1 MSKKILEYKGFQGSV
16 EFALEA
22 GVLHGK
28 ILLIDDLVT
37 YEADNITELN
47 EAFRESVDDY
57 LATCQ
62 ELGVQPN
69 KPFSGTFNVRI
80 GAILHRDLAR
90 QAQREDKSIN
100 DFVREAIDC
109 HLNGRHQEVHHH
121 YNDHLGYETSF
132 KVESQRPARMVHL
145 RSVQ

>member
-47 EAFRESVDDY
+47 EAFKESVDDY
-57 LATCQ
+57 FATCE
-62 ELGVQPN
+62 ELGVPPN

-80 GAILHRDLAR
+80 GASLHRDLAR

-132 KVESQRPARMVHL
+132 KVESQRPAMVHL

>member
-47 EAFRESVDDY
+47 EAFKESVDDY

>member
-47 EAFRESVDDY
+47 EAFKESVDDY
-57 LATCQ
+57 LATCK
-62 ELGVQPN
+62 ELGLPPN

-80 GAILHRDLAR
+80 GASLHRDLAR

-132 KVESQRPARMVHL
+132 KVESHQPAKVVHL

>member
-1 MSKKILEYKGFQGSV
+1 MSKKILEHNGFQGSV

-37 YEADNITELN
+37 YEADNITDLN
-47 EAFRESVDDY
+47 EAFKESVDDY
-57 LATCQ
+57 LETCK
-62 ELGVQPN
+62 ELGLPPN

-80 GAILHRDLAR
+80 GATLHRDLAR
-90 QAQREDKSIN
+90 QAQREEKSIN

-121 YNDHLGYETSF
+121 YESHQGYETSF
-132 KVESQRPARMVHL
+132 TVHERRPTQRVVL
-145 RSVQ
+145 RAVQ

>member
-16 EFALEA
+16 DFSLDA

-37 YEADNITELN
+37 YEADNITDLN
-47 EAFRESVDDY
+47 AEFQESVDDY
-57 LATCQ
+57 IATCKD
-62 ELGVQPN
+62 LGVEPN

-80 GAILHRDLAR
+80 GPTMHRDLAK
-90 QAQREDKSIN
+90 QAQREEKSIN

-121 YNDHLGYETSF
+121 YSERPGYEASF
-132 KVESQRPARMVHL
+132 TVPKAQSARQVHL

>member
-16 EFALEA
+16 EFSLEA

-37 YEADNITELN
+37 YEADNITDLN
-47 EAFRESVDDY
+47 DAFIDSVDDY
-57 LATCQ
+57 LATCEQ
-62 ELGVQPN
+62 LGVQPN

-80 GAILHRDLAR
+80 GATLHRDLAR
-90 QAQREDKSIN
+90 QAQREEKSIN

-109 HLNGRHQEVHHH
+109 HLNGRHHEVHHH
-121 YNDHLGYETSF
+121 YASASGYTASFQVETSVSAE
-132 KVESQRPARMVHL
+132 KVLLST
-145 RSVQ
+145 VQ